1 MTDIP
6 GLMTRYAVAFQLAF
20 STALTMPEA
29 ERICALLPE
38 QMTMVQ
44 CDRLQQL
51 VSLELRSEGL
61 EFRIKNLIRAG
72 LVQI

>member
-1 MTDIP
+1 MTDAP
-6 GLMTRYAVAFQLAF
+6 GLMTRCAVAFQLAH
-20 STALTMPEA
+20 STALTLAQA

-38 QMTMVQ
+38 QMTMAQ

-51 VSLELRSEGL
+51 ISLELRSEVLG
-61 EFRIKNLIRAG
+61 FHMKALIRAG